1 MLGTELYDPE
11 RGGFVDLSI
20 LDVLQIFGRAGRPQY
35 DTTGNLTILHYPP
48 TQIFFVGHA
57 ILITTQKSLAN
68 YLGMLTQ
75 QAPIESGLIKSL
87 ADHLNA
93 EIVNGTVTNI
103 KEAATWLSY
112 TFLFV
117 RMCKNPLVYGLQ
129 FDDIFSDPRYFPYIR
144 MTFSVFM
151 YDISKDWIARDW
163 SWLQPRRI
171 PWMPV

>member
-1 MLGTELYDPE
+1 M
-11 RGGFVDLSI
+11 
-20 LDVLQIFGRAGRPQY
+20 
-35 DTTGNLTILHYPP
+35 
-48 TQIFFVGHA
+48 
-57 ILITTQKSLAN
+57 ITTQKSLAG

-129 FDDIFSDPRYFPYIR
+129 FEDIFAEPRYVHFQC
-144 MTFSVFM
+144 
-151 YDISKDWIARDW
+151 ISSQK
-163 SWLQPRRI
+163 
-171 PWMPV
+171 